1 MKICICTTPIRPVPT
16 DFPPFGSMAIIQSLR
31 KIGEEVSFYHIDY
44 HRYTKEQILEY
55 FKANQF
61 KLVGIS
67 AVVSTAYAYTKYL
80 IQLIKSVSPNTI
92 VFVGGNLAASSE
104 ILHRKAK
111 TDYCI
116 IGDGEIIVQNLV
128 RTINEEKTSDNDL
141 QKIPGITYINSNNE
155 LKFTGYDH
163 PLPAEMIERPDF
175 SILEKDNSINY
186 YIYEG
191 SRKLS
196 HYTNDYESKKGEK
209 HTTLIVAKGCVA
221 RCTFCHRFEKGYR
234 VSPRE
239 SIINHLKM
247 LKDKYEVGSIAISD
261 ENFGSYKEETKKLVK
276 EFGSLGLK
284 WQAAGVRAHTID
296 LETLKL
302 WKANGC
308 YSVLYGIESGSPT
321 MLKVMEKKISLE
333 QNIKALQFTY
343 EAGLTTVVQL
353 VIGMPGETDKTIEET
368 IDFLKKTLPYYSDIF
383 RKKLDLMVSVNYA
396 QALPGTPLYEYARE
410 NGFIKK
416 DIQSEEDYLIKIS
429 DRDAYDN
436 DHFINYTQQ
445 PLLKVLSWR
454 SMIYWK
460 VFREHA
466 KTNLNISLSK
476 IKIINALFISI
487 INYVFKTKFSSSLE
501 KKLGE
506 FLNNKTT
513 KSDGHLNIKD
523 EVNMIFTSNYKVF
536 QYGLK
541 LLFPWNKITYP
552 FIVLL
557 IAYKESQNMKWFFKM
572 ILEHIKWS
580 FNFSK
585 KMNLPKETLRKIVMI
600 KDTDES
606 LEIRRGR

>member
-31 KIGEEVSFYHIDY
+31 KIGENASFYHIDY
-44 HRYTKEQILEY
+44 HRYSNEQNLKY
-55 FKANQF
+55 FKEKQF
-61 KLVGIS
+61 DLVGIS

-80 IQLIKSVSPNTI
+80 INLIKNVSPKTI
-92 VFVGGNLAASSE
+92 VYVGGNLAASSE

-111 TDYCI
+111 ADYCV
-116 IGDGEIIVQNLV
+116 IGDGEIITQNLV
-128 RTINEEKTSDNDL
+128 KAIREKKTSDNDL
-141 QKIPGITYINSNNE
+141 QKILGITYINSHNE
-155 LKFTGYDH
+155 FKFTGYDH
-163 PLPAEMIERPDF
+163 PLPADMIERPDF
-175 SILEKDNSINY
+175 SILEKDNSIDH

-191 SRKLS
+191 SIKLK
-196 HYTNDYESKKGEK
+196 HYTKDYDTNKKLK

-234 VSPRE
+234 VSPTE
-239 SIINHLKM
+239 SIVNHLKM
-247 LKDKYEVGSIAISD
+247 LKEKYNIGSIAISD

-276 EFGSLGLK
+276 EFGSMGLK

-296 LETLKL
+296 LDTLKL

-308 YSVLYGIESGSPT
+308 YSVLFGIESGSPT

-333 QNIKALQFTY
+333 QNIKALKFTH

-353 VIGMPGETDKTIEET
+353 VVGMPGETDKTIEET
-368 IDFLKKTLPYYSDIF
+368 IDFLIKTLPYYAELYK
-383 RKKLDLMVSVNYA
+383 KKLDLMVSVNYA

-410 NGFIKK
+410 KGYIKR
-416 DIQSEEDYLIKIS
+416 DIDSEENYLIRIS

-454 SMIYWK
+454 SLIYWK
-460 VFREHA
+460 VFREH
-466 KTNLNISLSK
+466 SK
-476 IKIINALFISI
+476 INLKISISKIEIVFGLLVSI
-487 INYVFKTKFSSSLE
+487 INHIFKTKFRSSLE
-501 KKLGE
+501 RKLGE
-506 FLNNKTT
+506 FEDK
-513 KSDGHLNIKD
+513 KSKKADDHLNIKD

-541 LLFPWNKITYP
+541 LLFPWNKFTYP
-552 FIVLL
+552 FIAVL
-557 IAYKESQNMKWFFKM
+557 IAYKESQNIKWFFKM
-572 ILEHIKWS
+572 IFEHIKWS
-580 FNFSK
+580 LNFFK
-585 KMNLPKETLRKIVMI
+585 KINLPKETLRKIVMI
-600 KDTDES
+600 KDKDES